1 VMTEEEAVEKLRK
14 QIGALSAFGGQSLR
28 THDLDRLL
36 HQACELVSEAM
47 GIELVKVLE
56 LLPDGETMLVR
67 AGVNWNEGVV
77 GHATFPAHASS
88 PSGYAIEE
96 DAPIISRNI
105 EDEDRF
111 LIPQLMTE
119 HGVRSMVNVVI
130 RGERAA
136 WGVLEVDAREPRDF
150 DENDISF
157 LQNYANLIASAI
169 ERLQTEAALR
179 KAVARSEILLGE
191 LNHRVRNMISNIRLL
206 ARRTVKT
213 SADLDSFAASFEA
226 RLAAL
231 GRTQDLLAAGTAY
244 AVGLSD
250 ILRQELRAHGADS
263 IERLSLL
270 GPDVE
275 VPGKTAQA
283 LGMAFHELA
292 TNAGKHGALA
302 HDGARLE
309 VSWRRLVEGDD
320 HDMFIC
326 WRERGVPI
334 DHAPSRRGFGSETIE
349 RSLPYMLGGEAQLVF
364 HPDGLEC
371 LIRFPS
377 TPDEHRTAGEA
388 EEDRG
393 NAAATA

>member
-1 VMTEEEAVEKLRK
+1 MTEEEAVEKLRK
-14 QIGALSAFGGQSLR
+14 QIAALSAFGGQSLR
-28 THDLDRLL
+28 THDLDCLL
-36 HQACELVSEAM
+36 HEACELVSEAM

-67 AGVNWNEGVV
+67 AGVNWKEGVV
-77 GHATFPAHASS
+77 GHATFSAHANS
-88 PSGYAIEE
+88 PSGYALEE

-111 LIPQLMTE
+111 RIPELMTE
-119 HGVRSMVNVVI
+119 HGVKSMVNVVI
-130 RGERAA
+130 RGEHSA
-136 WGVLEVDAREPRDF
+136 WGVLEVDARQPRDF

-179 KAVARSEILLGE
+179 EAVERSEILLGE

-213 SADLDSFAASFEA
+213 SGDLDAFAASFEA

-231 GRTQDLLAAGTAY
+231 GRTQDLLAAGTAD
-244 AVGLSD
+244 AISLAET
-250 ILRQELRAHGADS
+250 LRQELRAHGADTA
-263 IERLSLL
+263 ERLSLA

-275 VPGKTAQA
+275 VPAKTAQA

-292 TNAGKHGALA
+292 TNAGKYGALA

-309 VSWRRLVEGDD
+309 VSWQKLADRDK

-334 DHAPSRRGFGSETIE
+334 DQAPSRRGFGSETIE
-349 RSLPYMLGGEAQLVF
+349 RSLPYMLGGEAKLVF
-364 HPDGLEC
+364 NPDGLEC
-371 LIRFPS
+371 LIRFPLTS
-377 TPDEHRTAGEA
+377 DEHGRAGKAGE
-388 EEDRG
+388 D
-393 NAAATA
+393 